1 MPGFRELPFPPSL
14 PYQFTINRS
23 YVTTVQCT
31 CDFIHFK
38 GSIVMGCT
46 SSKAVDDEGRIEK
59 GDYIAKQNVT
69 IWNYL
74 DGGDALKPFP
84 ILENARVEVGD

>member
-1 MPGFRELPFPPSL
+1 
-14 PYQFTINRS
+14 
-23 YVTTVQCT
+23 
-31 CDFIHFK
+31 
-38 GSIVMGCT
+38 MGCT
-46 SSKAVDDEGRIEK
+46 SSKAVDDEGRVEK

-84 ILENARVEVGD
+84 ILENARVEVGIEWSRKKVSTIRNLFFRFSRKIQSGGK